1 MPSITN
7 ILLNTPL
14 WVFGLLAALTWLGV
28 QALQD
33 RTLPIWRVLATPAIF
48 IAWGI
53 ASLVERSLS
62 SPILLADWLIAVAVA
77 AGIAATMSRLDNIRI
92 DRARQ
97 LVSLRGSPFPIIR
110 NLLIFAVKYGL
121 GVALVLAPAFRP
133 SFLSLTR
140 PCRGRPPA
148 ISSAGWRGSPRSIGP
163 RPTRSPLLRNREQVA
178 AMPSSGRQSSST
190 RELPPED

>member
-28 QALQD
+28 QALQA

-62 SPILLADWLIAVAVA
+62 SPILLADWLIAVTVA
-77 AGIAATMSRLDNIRI
+77 AGIAAAMSRLDNIRI

-97 LVSLRGSPFPIIR
+97 LVSLRGSQLPIIR

-121 GVALVLAPAFRP
+121 GVALVLAPAFQ
-133 SFLSLTR
+133 SELSLADTAVSGATAGYFLGWLAR
-140 PCRGRPPA
+140 FAA
-148 ISSAGWRGSPRSIGP
+148 IYRR
-163 RPTRSPLLRNREQVA
+163 TA
-178 AMPSSGRQSSST
+178 APIATAAQ
-190 RELPPED
+190 P

>member
-14 WVFGLLAALTWLGV
+14 WVFGLLAVLTWLGV
-28 QALQD
+28 QALQA

-62 SPILLADWLIAVAVA
+62 SPILVAD
-77 AGIAATMSRLDNIRI
+77 
-92 DRARQ
+92 
-97 LVSLRGSPFPIIR
+97 SLSGSAFPIIR

-121 GVALVLAPAFRP
+121 GVALVLAPAFRYE
-133 SFLSLTR
+133 LSLADTAVSGATAGYFLDWLAR
-140 PCRGRPPA
+140 FAAIYQRAADPIVAPA
-148 ISSAGWRGSPRSIGP
+148 
-163 RPTRSPLLRNREQVA
+163 
-178 AMPSSGRQSSST
+178 RQ
-190 RELPPED
+190 

>member
-1 MPSITN
+1 M
-7 ILLNTPL
+7 
-14 WVFGLLAALTWLGV
+14 FGLLAALTWLGV
-28 QALQD
+28 QALRA

-62 SPILLADWLIAVAVA
+62 SPTLLADWLIAVA
-77 AGIAATMSRLDNIRI
+77 MSRLDNIRI

-121 GVALVLAPAFRP
+121 GVALVLAPAFR
-133 SFLSLTR
+133 SELSLADTAVSGAAAGYFLGWLAR
-140 PCRGRPPA
+140 FAAIYRRTADPIAAPA
-148 ISSAGWRGSPRSIGP
+148 QP
-163 RPTRSPLLRNREQVA
+163 
-178 AMPSSGRQSSST
+178 
-190 RELPPED
+190 

>member
-28 QALQD
+28 QALQA

-62 SPILLADWLIAVAVA
+62 SPILLADWLIAVTLA
-77 AGIAATMSRLDNIRI
+77 AGIAAAMSRLDNIRI
-92 DRARQ
+92 DRVTTRFVARKRIPDNPKSADFRGKIWIGCRSRACAR
-97 LVSLRGSPFPIIR
+97 VSVR
-110 NLLIFAVKYGL
+110 
-121 GVALVLAPAFRP
+121 AFSR
-133 SFLSLTR
+133 
-140 PCRGRPPA
+140 
-148 ISSAGWRGSPRSIGP
+148 
-163 RPTRSPLLRNREQVA
+163 
-178 AMPSSGRQSSST
+178 
-190 RELPPED
+190 

>member
-1 MPSITN
+1 MPGITN
-7 ILLNTPL
+7 ILLNTPW

-28 QALQD
+28 QALQA

-48 IAWGI
+48 IAWGV

-62 SPILLADWLIAVAVA
+62 SPRLIADWLIAVTIA
-77 AGIAATMSRLDNIRI
+77 AGIAAAMSRLDNIRI

-121 GVALVLAPAFRP
+121 GVALAFRSELSLADTAVSGAAAGYFLGWLARFAAIYRRTADPIAAPAQP
-133 SFLSLTR
+133 
-140 PCRGRPPA
+140 
-148 ISSAGWRGSPRSIGP
+148 
-163 RPTRSPLLRNREQVA
+163 
-178 AMPSSGRQSSST
+178 
-190 RELPPED
+190 